1 MIRRIDW
8 SADDGFAG
16 GIEVLPFGVLIFV
29 VGSLL
34 VANAWAVIDAKMA
47 VTAAAREAAR
57 TYVEADDAFAG
68 RPAAEAAARA
78 ALDGHGRDPSRST
91 VAIAHEGDAPFGRC
105 VRVTVEVH
113 HPVPA
118 IVLPSIGGYGD
129 GFDVTATH
137 TELVDPFR
145 DGLQGGG
152 RC

>member
-8 SADDGFAG
+8 RADGGFAG

-68 RPAAEAAARA
+68 RSAAEAAGRA

-91 VAIAHEGDAPFGRC
+91 VALAPEGDAPFARC

-137 TELVDPFR
+137 TELIDPFR
-145 DGLQGGG
+145 DGLEGGG

>member
-1 MIRRIDW
+1 MRARLDW
-8 SADDGFAG
+8 RADGGFAG

-57 TYVEADDAFAG
+57 TYVEADDAIDG
-68 RPAAEAAARA
+68 RSSAEAAARA
-78 ALDGHGRDPSRST
+78 ALDGHGRDPGRST
-91 VAIAHEGDAPFGRC
+91 VAIAHEGDAPFARC

-118 IVLPSIGGYGD
+118 IVLPSVGGYGD

-137 TELVDPFR
+137 TELIDPFR
-145 DGLQGGG
+145 DGLEAGG